1 MTHASPVL
9 HMFWM
14 SSLFEQA
21 LCVADPMTVENVDT
35 IVLALGNPL
44 RGDDGVGAAIIKQI
58 AQSNFP
64 PGVSLL
70 DGGTPGLE
78 TVLLLQ
84 NYRRA
89 IIIDAAE
96 MGLEPGQ
103 WRRFIPGNDAWLQPA
118 DMYLRGT
125 LHYAGLAEAL
135 ALGEALGV
143 LPEEIVIYGIQP
155 AEIGWSSGLS
165 VAVAAAIPL
174 VCEKILRELK
184 AA

>member
-1 MTHASPVL
+1 MIRAFPVRL
-9 HMFWM
+9 MFWM

-21 LCVADPMTVENVDT
+21 LCVADPMTAETTDT

-44 RGDDGVGAAIIKQI
+44 RGDDGVGAAVIEQI
-58 AQSNFP
+58 AQTDFP

-84 NYRRA
+84 NFRRA

-103 WRRFIPGNDAWLQPA
+103 WKRFAPGNDAWLKPA

-155 AEIGWSSGLS
+155 TEIGWSSGLS
-165 VAVAAAIPL
+165 DAVAAAIPS
-174 VCEKILRELK
+174 VCETILREL
-184 AA
+184 